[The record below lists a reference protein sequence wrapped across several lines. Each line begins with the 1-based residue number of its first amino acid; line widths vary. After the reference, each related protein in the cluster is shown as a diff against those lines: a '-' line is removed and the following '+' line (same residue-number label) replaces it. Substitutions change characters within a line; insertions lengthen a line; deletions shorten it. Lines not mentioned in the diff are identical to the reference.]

1 MLPKLL
7 DNEGGGTAGYDN
19 PTEKT
24 PNVGRIIIIIIVYDK
39 LDGGL
44 VKFVDAD
51 ADDLAE
57 DADDAAEYDDEY
69 AGEKSGGGGIRRRRV
84 CGRRN

>member
-19 PTEKT
+19 PTEGT

-44 VKFVDAD
+44 VMFVDA
-51 ADDLAE
+51 
-57 DADDAAEYDDEY
+57 DAAEYDDEY